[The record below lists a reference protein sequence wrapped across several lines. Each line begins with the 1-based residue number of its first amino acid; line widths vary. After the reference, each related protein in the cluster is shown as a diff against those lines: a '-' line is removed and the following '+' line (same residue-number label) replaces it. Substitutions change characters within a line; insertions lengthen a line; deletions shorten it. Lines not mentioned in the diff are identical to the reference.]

1 LNNGDLILQAKKL
14 GDSQILQFIPRSK
27 LIDDFPACLIDK
39 YIHWLD
45 RSKREL
51 EFRPVGSPWTPEA
64 SNWRLYINEPDIH
77 PRAIL
82 RRPSQGNSSTQ
93 VIDIRSDTF
102 GVVSSLLSPLESP
115 EYIMA
120 TYTPTQTLE
129 VSLPRFRLS
138 FFVNSDREFECR
150 SMPSYVIDKTQTCG
164 TMFGLINKLILRPS
178 ATGSEDSLLSRRV
191 IIPQGE
197 VCFRKEGDF
206 TCVSIN
212 IGAEQHVRWHEYT
225 IDPILRCLTS
235 NGSLS
240 NKLYQCYLHALTSHC
255 LPDPLLGHTGT
266 EEALYILR
274 SASCR
279 SFQRLDVHEAKLLE
293 SIGNLTPNREYYP
306 RHLQSVSMVRWKDLP
321 ALSQHHSF
329 FLVACS
335 IFDHARALEVLYD
348 PPTGFDSDTF
358 NRNQPLLNRATSR
371 NKTYYPSDIQISEQ
385 PSSPDD
391 VIYRSRDAS
400 DLGTAEHVA
409 FQTSWSILNGRPS
422 LDGRS
427 ANLWNLMNSWGSL
440 GPPDSDFS
448 PWTSSDLFNSDVS
461 LRYSRYWLE
470 FDVAQDWFAI
480 YDLCRHAGNRD
491 SGNSRKKIK
500 LSFSF
505 SAAAYGNSEYKD
517 IVPFLVIISLNETCR
532 NLDPPPERSYM
543 LSHGLAPGPVYLKN
557 LVAKSSLPIK
567 FTPLR
572 YSQLTQKQRKAEYT
586 ESIERESSAVAKSI
600 LRQWPDYESVD
611 FPNRWFDKYACQSS
625 IGNYKRSIFRNNRLK
640 DHVLQLQSILQQY
653 VHEPMPAAQPYK
665 YSPQF
670 MTSSSKAPS
679 YSIRNVLMSRA
690 GIPSLPE
697 NGEPFKDRITSSPPT
712 EATEGIT
719 PRVGSDSLEILVEE
733 LRNSQ
738 QPLQKLYGDELSKS
752 LCELLRQ
759 DTLQSAQGAIP
770 SHGLLLTYHD
780 SCIRG
785 KDNIFSE
792 ISTALAPSQNVE
804 KIHGVAGLWPRIT
817 PRSLLRQ
824 LARDRIS
831 KLPDQWRSVIMRYA
845 TSLLKYR
852 HSVRLL
858 ELSSGQRNEELL
870 RELEAIRNDV
880 LAESTP
886 DWLLIQ
892 VRPIFFP

>member
-1 LNNGDLILQAKKL
+1 
-14 GDSQILQFIPRSK
+14 
-27 LIDDFPACLIDK
+27 
-39 YIHWLD
+39 
-45 RSKREL
+45 
-51 EFRPVGSPWTPEA
+51 
-64 SNWRLYINEPDIH
+64 
-77 PRAIL
+77 
-82 RRPSQGNSSTQ
+82 
-93 VIDIRSDTF
+93 
-102 GVVSSLLSPLESP
+102 
-115 EYIMA
+115 MA

-129 VSLPRFRLS
+129 VFLPRFRLS
-138 FFVNSDREFECR
+138 FFVNSNWEFECR
-150 SMPSYVIDKTQTCG
+150 SMPGYVIDKTQTCG
-164 TMFGLINKLILRPS
+164 TMFGLIHKLILRPS
-178 ATGSEDSLLSRRV
+178 ATGSEDSILSRRV

-206 TCVSIN
+206 TRVSIN
-212 IGAEQHVRWHEYT
+212 IGAEQHVRWHEYA
-225 IDPILRCLTS
+225 IDPILGCLTS

-266 EEALYILR
+266 EEALYILQ

-279 SFQRLDVHEAKLLE
+279 SFQWLDVHEAKLLE
-293 SIGNLTPNREYYP
+293 LIGNLTPNRKYYP
-306 RHLQSVSMVRWKDLP
+306 RHLQSMSMVSWKDLP
-321 ALSQHHSF
+321 SLSQHHSF
-329 FLVACS
+329 FPVACS

-348 PPTGFDSDTF
+348 PPTGFVADTF
-358 NRNQPLLNRATSR
+358 NRDQSLLNRATSR
-371 NKTYYPSDIQISEQ
+371 NKTYYPSDIQISGR

-391 VIYRSRDAS
+391 VIYRSRDVS

-409 FQTSWSILNGRPS
+409 FQTSWSILNDRPS

-440 GPPDSDFS
+440 GPPDSH
-448 PWTSSDLFNSDVS
+448 VS

-470 FDVAQDWFAI
+470 FDAARDWFAI
-480 YDLCRHAGNRD
+480 YDLCRHAGHRD
-491 SGNSRKKIK
+491 GRNSKIK

-505 SAAAYGNSEYKD
+505 SAAAYGMSEDKA
-517 IVPFLVIISLNETCR
+517 IVPFLVIIALDETCR
-532 NLDPPPERSYM
+532 NLDPPPGRSYM
-543 LSHGLAPGPVYLKN
+543 LSHGLAPEPMYLQD
-557 LVAKSSLPIK
+557 LVAKSSLPMRD
-567 FTPLR
+567 TPLH
-572 YSQLTQKQRKAEYT
+572 YSELTKSQKRSQYT
-586 ESIERESSAVAKSI
+586 ASIRRESSAVAKSI
-600 LRQWPDYESVD
+600 LRQWPGYESVD
-611 FPNRWFDKYACQSS
+611 VPNQWFNTYDCKSS

-640 DHVLQLQSILQQY
+640 DHVLRLQGILQQY
-653 VHEPMPAAQPYK
+653 VHEPMPAARPYK

-679 YSIRNVLMSRA
+679 YSIRNVLMTRA

-697 NGEPFKDRITSSPPT
+697 NEAPFNDHITSGPPT
-712 EATEGIT
+712 DATEGIT
-719 PRVGSDSLEILVEE
+719 SRVDSDSLKILVEE

-738 QPLQKLYGDELSKS
+738 QPLRKLYGDELSKS

-770 SHGLLLTYHD
+770 PHGVLLTYHD
-780 SCIRG
+780 SCVRG
-785 KDNIFSE
+785 KDNIFFE

-804 KIHGVAGLWPRIT
+804 KTHGVAGLWPRIT
-817 PRSLLRQ
+817 PRTLLRQ
-824 LARDRIS
+824 LARDRIN

-852 HSVRLL
+852 HSVRML